1 MGLSFGRWR
10 AKRKEGFD
18 MRDIDTIVGLR
29 VLTIEEAVNLG
40 TVSQVVV
47 DLSQG
52 RVLGMMV
59 NTAAGEQAVAADDI
73 QTIGA
78 DVVMVSN
85 RQVLKPRAD
94 LPELDK
100 FRRPANAAPLQVFT
114 TSGRRLGAVAA
125 VYIDPLEKV
134 VNRYEVSAGPLRDMA
149 EGILVLPVITGS
161 VHGQDAVIIPDE
173 LVAQHGRETGGLL
186 AKLNVLGQ
194 KVKEQY
200 QQTAE
205 KVEEA
210 VDKGAEVL
218 RVEAAAV
225 RERAGDLT
233 EKAKEQYQQTAEKVE
248 AKVGKSAEVLK
259 KEAAEVKERA
269 EELTE
274 KAKERAQKVAE
285 TIKEEAQ
292 ELGTK
297 TKLAVSEAGA
307 GAATEQAVAESAA
320 SGPSEE
326 GAADTDAPGEASA
339 ESEATAGEEA
349 ADSEVPTET
358 PVTRK
363 RRPKKESNN
372 A

>member
-1 MGLSFGRWR
+1 
-10 AKRKEGFD
+10 

-52 RVLGMMV
+52 RVLGIMV

-149 EGILVLPVITGS
+149 EGILVLPVIAGS

-173 LVAQHGRETGGLL
+173 LVAQQGRETGGLL
-186 AKLNVLGQ
+186 AKLNSLGQ

-210 VDKGAEVL
+210 VDKGAEAL
-218 RVEAAAV
+218 RKEAAV
-225 RERAGDLT
+225 VKERAGDLT
-233 EKAKEQYQQTAEKVE
+233 EKAKEQYQQAAEKVE
-248 AKVGKSAEVLK
+248 EKVGKGAEVLK

-269 EELTE
+269 EELSE

-292 ELGTK
+292 ELGAKAKQVT
-297 TKLAVSEAGA
+297 SEAGQ
-307 GAATEQAVAESAA
+307 GAAAEQAVAEPAGSVPA
-320 SGPSEE
+320 EE
-326 GAADTDAPGEASA
+326 GAAETEAPGEVPA
-339 ESEATAGEEA
+339 EPCAEAEEATP
-349 ADSEVPTET
+349 DSEVPAEK
-358 PVTRK
+358 PAAPK
-363 RRPKKESNN
+363 RRTRKESNN